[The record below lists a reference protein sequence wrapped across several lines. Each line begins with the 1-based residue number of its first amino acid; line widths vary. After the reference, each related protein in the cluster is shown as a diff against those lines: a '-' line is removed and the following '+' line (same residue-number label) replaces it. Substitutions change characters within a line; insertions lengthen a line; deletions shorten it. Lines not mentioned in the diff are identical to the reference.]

1 MIVEKRKRP
10 SITHLYNHYKMKTI
24 KLFFSEAKLWQI
36 FIAVGFFFFVIILMI
51 LWGASLTLN
60 NPASFKLL
68 TNTSL
73 FLSIVCSLILTLFNY
88 LLRQSEKFWEH
99 AHILEEKIESAE
111 DKETLD
117 TLFTEDFQLLRGMSA
132 GGPHHEE
139 LRKLHTIM
147 KTKYKYVK

>member
-1 MIVEKRKRP
+1 
-10 SITHLYNHYKMKTI
+10 MKTI
-24 KLFFSEAKLWQI
+24 KIFFSEARLWQL
-36 FIAVGFFFFVIILMI
+36 FIALGFFFFVIIFMLI
-51 LWGASLTLN
+51 WWVSLTQT
-60 NPASFKLL
+60 NPISMKPLVDV
-68 TNTSL
+68 SL
-73 FLSIVCSLILTLFNY
+73 FLSIVFSLILTLFQY
-88 LLRQSEKFWEH
+88 LIRQSEKFWEH

-117 TLFTEDFQLLRGMSA
+117 TLFTEDFQILRGMSA

>member
-1 MIVEKRKRP
+1 MKQKF
-10 SITHLYNHYKMKTI
+10 YKMKTI
-24 KLFFSEAKLWQI
+24 KIFFSEARLWQL
-36 FIAVGFFFFVIILMI
+36 FIALGFFFFVIIFMLI
-51 LWGASLTLN
+51 WWVSLTQT
-60 NPASFKLL
+60 NPISMKPLVDV
-68 TNTSL
+68 SL
-73 FLSIVCSLILTLFNY
+73 FLSIVFSLILTLFQY
-88 LLRQSEKFWEH
+88 LIRQSEKFWEH

-117 TLFTEDFQLLRGMSA
+117 TLFTEDFQILRGMSA